1 MRKFKKNRTN
11 NLNYKDIE
19 KAATDVPN
27 KKEMKEIVFILIISW
42 IFPFIG
48 TFIMHFARKK
58 LLERPKEILC
68 KIVNMSFTIILIE
81 FILTNSLQ
89 LLAYSGAPALVIY
102 ILMGVIMS
110 IFIFGLVSH
119 ILGTIK
125 WVKGEDFSYK
135 FSVNFFKSYE

>member
-1 MRKFKKNRTN
+1 
-11 NLNYKDIE
+11 
-19 KAATDVPN
+19 
-27 KKEMKEIVFILIISW
+27 MKEIVFILIISW

-125 WVKGEDFSYK
+125 WAKGEDFSYK

>member
-1 MRKFKKNRTN
+1 
-11 NLNYKDIE
+11 
-19 KAATDVPN
+19 
-27 KKEMKEIVFILIISW
+27 MKEIRLILIISW

-58 LLERPKEILC
+58 LLEKPKEILC
-68 KIVNMSFTIILIE
+68 KIVNMSFTVILIE

-102 ILMGVIMS
+102 TLMGVIVS

-119 ILGTIK
+119 LL
-125 WVKGEDFSYK
+125 
-135 FSVNFFKSYE
+135 

>member
-1 MRKFKKNRTN
+1 MKKLKRIRN
-11 NLNYKDIE
+11 NDSNYNDIE
-19 KAATDVPN
+19 KLGTDVLGG
-27 KKEMKEIVFILIISW
+27 KEMKEIRLILIISW

-58 LLERPKEILC
+58 LLEKPKEILC
-68 KIVNMSFTIILIE
+68 KIVNMSFTVILIE

-102 ILMGVIMS
+102 TLMGVIVS

-119 ILGTIK
+119 LLGTIK
-125 WVKGEDFSYK
+125 WAKGEDFSYK

>member
-1 MRKFKKNRTN
+1 MRKLKRIRN
-11 NLNYKDIE
+11 NDSNYNDIE
-19 KAATDVPN
+19 KLGTDVLGG
-27 KKEMKEIVFILIISW
+27 KEMKEIRLILIISW

-125 WVKGEDFSYK
+125 WAKGEDFSYK

>member
-1 MRKFKKNRTN
+1 MRKLKKSRTN

-19 KAATDVPN
+19 KTVTDVPN
-27 KKEMKEIVFILIISW
+27 EKEMKEIVFILIISW

-58 LLERPKEILC
+58 LLEKPKEILC
-68 KIVNMSFTIILIE
+68 KIVNMSFTVILIE

-102 ILMGVIMS
+102 ALMGVIIS

-125 WVKGEDFSYK
+125 WTKGEDFSYK

>member
-1 MRKFKKNRTN
+1 MRKFKKSRTN

-110 IFIFGLVSH
+110 IFIFGLVSY

-125 WVKGEDFSYK
+125 WTKGEDFSYK

>member
-1 MRKFKKNRTN
+1 MRKFKKSRTN

-89 LLAYSGAPALVIY
+89 LLAYSGAPALV
-102 ILMGVIMS
+102 
-110 IFIFGLVSH
+110 SH

-125 WVKGEDFSYK
+125 WAKGEDFSYK

>member
-19 KAATDVPN
+19 KTVTNMPN

-125 WVKGEDFSYK
+125 WAKGEDFSYK

>member
-1 MRKFKKNRTN
+1 MRKFKKSRTN

-27 KKEMKEIVFILIISW
+27 KKEMKEIVFILIIRW

-89 LLAYSGAPALVIY
+89 LLAYSGAPA
-102 ILMGVIMS
+102 
-110 IFIFGLVSH
+110 
-119 ILGTIK
+119 IK
-125 WVKGEDFSYK
+125 WAKGEDFSYK

>member
-1 MRKFKKNRTN
+1 MRKLKRIRN
-11 NLNYKDIE
+11 NDSNYNDIE
-19 KAATDVPN
+19 KLGTDVLGW
-27 KKEMKEIVFILIISW
+27 KEMKEIRLILIISW

-58 LLERPKEILC
+58 LLEKPKEILC
-68 KIVNMSFTIILIE
+68 KIVNMSFTVILIE

-102 ILMGVIMS
+102 TLMGVIVS

-119 ILGTIK
+119 LLGTIK
-125 WVKGEDFSYK
+125 WAKGEDFSYK

>member
-27 KKEMKEIVFILIISW
+27 KKEMKEIVFLIISW

-125 WVKGEDFSYK
+125 WAKGEDFSYK

>member
-19 KAATDVPN
+19 KTVTDMPN

-58 LLERPKEILC
+58 LLEKPKEIL
-68 KIVNMSFTIILIE
+68 
-81 FILTNSLQ
+81 
-89 LLAYSGAPALVIY
+89 
-102 ILMGVIMS
+102 
-110 IFIFGLVSH
+110 
-119 ILGTIK
+119 
-125 WVKGEDFSYK
+125 YK
-135 FSVNFFKSYE
+135 SA

>member
-11 NLNYKDIE
+11 NLNYNDIE

-119 ILGTIK
+119 ILGTII
-125 WVKGEDFSYK
+125 WAKGEDFSYK
-135 FSVNFFKSYE
+135 FSENLFKSYE

>member
-1 MRKFKKNRTN
+1 MRKLKRIRN
-11 NLNYKDIE
+11 NDSNYNDIE
-19 KAATDVPN
+19 KLGTDVLGG
-27 KKEMKEIVFILIISW
+27 KEMKEIRLILIISW

-58 LLERPKEILC
+58 LLEKPKEILC
-68 KIVNMSFTIILIE
+68 KIVNMSFTVILIE

-102 ILMGVIMS
+102 TLMGVIVS

-119 ILGTIK
+119 LLGTIK
-125 WVKGEDFSYK
+125 WAKGEDFSYK